1 MCYIDIIHFLFLN
14 LCQQLNLC
22 IVAKQFG
29 VPNEL
34 KKNAFDKSQMCSN
47 YGLK

>member
-1 MCYIDIIHFLFLN
+1 MIHFLFLN

-34 KKNAFDKSQMCSN
+34 KKLLLTKVKCVQTMV
-47 YGLK
+47 